1 MSDKEPPMT
10 NLTFRNRRG
19 ELIDIEAVP
28 ATRFKT
34 EFGAILEEVVLR
46 YTLISEGYSV
56 KERHAVMAKLP
67 VLDVPMMVS
76 YVLFAYSRFCKVSLL
91 FWSIKTQSMPAM
103 HEHAVIF
110 QLTRSSCSQ
119 AKNVGDTVLSVRVIV
134 PRLLL

>member
-1 MSDKEPPMT
+1 MSAVNVAMT
-10 NLTFRNRRG
+10 
-19 ELIDIEAVP
+19 V
-28 ATRFKT
+28 
-34 EFGAILEEVVLR
+34 
-46 YTLISEGYSV
+46 S
-56 KERHAVMAKLP
+56 MALHTYN
-67 VLDVPMMVS
+67 S
-76 YVLFAYSRFCKVSLL
+76 KVSLL